1 MSAVS
6 DFGQTPRSALW
17 SGVANSPLMLAGLGA
32 AALTAGLAVS
42 VRDVAPALSNVL
54 MMAGPLGILTGAGGL
69 WLGRRGTRG
78 GPDGAP
84 PGTKGEAPPASL
96 TLTTVNNGAKDVAAV
111 ILDPVTVT
119 KDNVKS
125 TVIADGFWTAADIST
140 NASYAAAC
148 KAAGIE

>member
-54 MMAGPLGILTGAGGL
+54 MMAGPLGVLTGAGGL

-84 PGTKGEAPPASL
+84 PGNKGEAPPESLVEAVQIMASAFACWDAEGRL
-96 TLTTVNNGAKDVAAV
+96 AGLCPYVQ
-111 ILDPVTVT
+111 PRRR
-119 KDNVKS
+119 
-125 TVIADGFWTAADIST
+125 ADEARLAPR
-140 NASYAAAC
+140 
-148 KAAGIE
+148 